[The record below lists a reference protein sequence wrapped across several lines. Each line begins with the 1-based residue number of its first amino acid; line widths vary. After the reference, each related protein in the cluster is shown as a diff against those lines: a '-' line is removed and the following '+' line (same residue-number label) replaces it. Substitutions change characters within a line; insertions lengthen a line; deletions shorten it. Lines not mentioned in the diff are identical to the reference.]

1 LVAITKEQDNFT
13 EEELRNEKWKPVT
26 LLDDLIGLY
35 EVSDL
40 GRVRSLD
47 REKTYLR
54 FGEEETKRFKGRML
68 VRNLKNSTGYLEV
81 CLRNAPNKYNVSVH
95 RLVSH
100 EFIGKR
106 PEGLVVNHIDENKS
120 NNRVENLEYVTVEYN
135 NNWATRN
142 ERLSNTLRKVKVGKP
157 ILKISMEDELDVEEF
172 SSAIECQRHYK
183 GYFDRSAIRRCC
195 LGESNY
201 HKGYYFKYKEQ

>member
-1 LVAITKEQDNFT
+1 MVAITKEQDNFT

-26 LLDDLIGLY
+26 LIEDVLGLY
-35 EVSDL
+35 EVSNL

-47 REKTYLR
+47 RETTYIR
-54 FGEEETKRFKGRML
+54 FGEEETRRFKGKML
-68 VRNLKNSTGYLEV
+68 TRNVKNRTGYVEV
-81 CLRNAPNKYNVSVH
+81 CLRNTPNKYVVSVH
-95 RLVSH
+95 RLVAH

-106 PEGLVVNHIDENKS
+106 PEDLVINHIDENKA

-142 ERLSNTLRKVKVGKP
+142 ERLSNTLRKAKAGKP
-157 ILKISMEDELDVEEF
+157 ILKINMEDEQDIEEF
-172 SSAIECQRHYK
+172 SSAMECQRHYN

-195 LGESNY
+195 LGESKQ
-201 HKGYYFKYKEQ
+201 HKGYYFKYKE